1 MSTGISLDNIQIGLE
16 AKDWKEAI
24 VLASNPLIVHGS
36 IDKKYVSNMI
46 ESVETLG
53 PYIVIMPKF
62 ALAHA
67 APCESVKKTDISI
80 ATFSNDILFH
90 CDHDP
95 VRIVM
100 CLACID
106 KTSHIEKL
114 QSIATTLMDEDI
126 VDKMIACKSKEELFT
141 LFQDK

>member
-1 MSTGISLDNIQIGLE
+1 MSTGINLENIQIGLK

-24 VLASNPLIVHGS
+24 VLASLPLVKRGS
-36 IDKKYVSNMI
+36 IEKTYVTNMI
-46 ESVETLG
+46 ESVGKLG
-53 PYIVIMPKF
+53 PYIVIMPQF

-67 APCESVKKTDISI
+67 APCEYVKKTDISI
-80 ATFSNDILFH
+80 ATFSNDVLFH

-100 CLACID
+100 CLACTD

-114 QSIATTLMDEDI
+114 QSIASTLMDEKI
-126 VDKMIACKSKEELFT
+126 VEKMIACKDKEELYS